1 MKADCIFCKIVNK
14 EISSPIV
21 HEDETTIAFN
31 DINPQAPVHIIV
43 IPKRHIERVS
53 ELTAD
58 DSDLI
63 SRVIF
68 AGNKIAKE
76 KGLAESGYRFVLN
89 CNRDAGQVVFHI
101 HMHLLG
107 GRKMSWPPG

>member
-1 MKADCIFCKIVNK
+1 MKRDCIFCKIANK

-21 HEDETTIAFN
+21 HEDKTTIAFN

-53 ELTAD
+53 ELTED